1 MLSTV
6 LQNFGSLTTMRI
18 LSRIIHF
25 MLKTYL
31 IRTQLDQE
39 VLAHLL
45 HLDLLLTTS
54 LHVARSCFKP
64 SYQKVENQ
72 DHVIKS
78 SMNIMTFGVLATIGS
93 TIVVSFMQHYQ
104 YVTSGKSLNN
114 FTNAIILY
122 SLASVCEAMA
132 EKYMVE

>member
-1 MLSTV
+1 MLRTV

-31 IRTQLDQE
+31 IRTELDEE
-39 VLAHLL
+39 VLAHML

-64 SYQKVENQ
+64 SYQKV
-72 DHVIKS
+72 
-78 SMNIMTFGVLATIGS
+78 
-93 TIVVSFMQHYQ
+93 
-104 YVTSGKSLNN
+104 
-114 FTNAIILY
+114 
-122 SLASVCEAMA
+122 
-132 EKYMVE
+132 